1 MNYNWKKNTGIFLS
15 SQAVSILGSSL
26 VQFAITS
33 YITVETKSGIYAT
46 IAILCSILPMFL
58 LSPFAGVWAD
68 KYSRKHLI
76 MIADGSISICTLI
89 VAIAFLVGKGS
100 MGLLFAGLVIRALGS
115 AVQNPSVN
123 ALLPDIVPE
132 KHLTRVNGINGTLQ
146 ALFSLVSPM
155 LGALLLTIAPLW
167 VIFFIDIVTA
177 VIAII
182 IMFVAFRLPPKEE
195 ETKNKS
201 KDNYLLDMKE
211 GFKYIFRTRYLMEFF
226 GYCIVYFIM
235 MAPAAFLTQVQ
246 VVRNYGDNYWYL
258 SSIQVAYAVGMFL
271 GGIVITVWGGFKN
284 KTYTIMMAGI
294 MLGICTLGLGISMP
308 FFAYILLMGILGIA
322 LTLLSTPAM
331 TLLQERVEP
340 TYRGRVLAVM
350 SMINTSMMPL
360 GMIIFGP
367 LADVVSVEILFI
379 IAGIITVITA
389 FSMVKAKEL
398 CKAGIG
404 TSII

>member
-46 IAILCSILPMFL
+46 IGILCSILPMFL

-68 KYSRKHLI
+68 KYSRKNLI
-76 MIADGSISICTLI
+76 MIADGGISICTLV
-89 VAIAFLVGKGS
+89 VATLFMMGFGS
-100 MGLLFAGLVIRALGS
+100 IWLLFVGLVIRALGS
-115 AVQNPSVN
+115 AVQNPSVS

-146 ALFSLVSPM
+146 ALFALVSPM

-167 VIFFIDIVTA
+167 VIFLIDIITA
-177 VIAII
+177 VIAIV
-182 IMFVAFRLPPKEE
+182 IMLTAFRLPPKTEE
-195 ETKNKS
+195 AEEKTTN
-201 KDNYLLDMKE
+201 NYFLDMKE

-226 GYCIVYFIM
+226 GYCIMYFIM

-258 SSIQVAYAVGMFL
+258 SSIQIAYAVGMLL
-271 GGIVITVWGGFKN
+271 GGVLITVWGGFKN
-284 KTYTIMMAGI
+284 KTYTIMTAGV
-294 MLGICTLGLGISMP
+294 MLGTCTLALGLSMP
-308 FFAYILLMGILGIA
+308 FISYIIVMGALGVA

-331 TLLQERVEP
+331 TMLQERVDSN
-340 TYRGRVLAVM
+340 YRGRVLAVM
-350 SMINTSMMPL
+350 NMINTSMMPL

-367 LADVVSVEILFI
+367 IADVVSVEILFI

-389 FSMVKAKEL
+389 LSMIRAKEL
-398 CKAGIG
+398 CRAGGIA
-404 TSII
+404 